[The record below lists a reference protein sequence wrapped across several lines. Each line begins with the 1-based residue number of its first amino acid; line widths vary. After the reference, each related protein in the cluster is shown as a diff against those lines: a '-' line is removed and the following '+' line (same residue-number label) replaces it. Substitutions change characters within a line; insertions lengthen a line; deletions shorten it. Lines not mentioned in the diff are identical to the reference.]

1 MQEGLQILKIHIS
14 KFQSPRVIANSQ
26 QVRKTQKPTTL
37 RPSLKPGAVL
47 IILAGRFRGKR
58 VVYLKPLSGGV
69 ILVTGPFKL
78 NGVPL
83 RRVNSRYVIATS
95 TIVDI
100 SGIDLEKFD
109 EKYFAKDKEAKKS
122 KEEKFFEA
130 GKKPEVKRP
139 LPFSRLGGVITD
151 PIVYKSTEEACPR
164 SPQSRPKGD
173 RRSSHKGH
181 QANPSPFC
189 LHQLYLLLEQRRQTA
204 SHEVLDSLIS
214 PFPHVFITSPTLS

>member
-1 MQEGLQILKIHIS
+1 MSAENKQVTFGSGKREIPAQKAS
-14 KFQSPRVIANSQ
+14 KWYPAEDEPVNKK
-26 QVRKTQKPTTL
+26 VRKTQKPATL

-100 SGIDLEKFD
+100 TGIQLDKFD
-109 EKYFAKDKEAKKS
+109 EKYFAKDKDAKKS

-130 GKKPEVKRP
+130 GKKPEKKPVPEVRKADQKEIDAVVTKAIKQTP
-139 LPFSRLGGVITD
+139 HLSAYISSTFSL
-151 PIVYKSTEEACPR
+151 S
-164 SPQSRPKGD
+164 KGD
-173 RRSSHKGH
+173 R
-181 QANPSPFC
+181 
-189 LHQLYLLLEQRRQTA
+189 
-204 SHEVLDSLIS
+204 
-214 PFPHVFITSPTLS
+214 PHLMKF

>member
-1 MQEGLQILKIHIS
+1 MSAENKQVTFGSGKREIPAQKAS
-14 KFQSPRVIANSQ
+14 KWYPAEDEPVNKK
-26 QVRKTQKPTTL
+26 VRKTQKPTTL

-130 GKKPEVKRP
+130 GKKPEKKPVPEVRKADQKEIDAAVTKAIKQTP
-139 LPFSRLGGVITD
+139 HLSAYISSTFSL
-151 PIVYKSTEEACPR
+151 S
-164 SPQSRPKGD
+164 KGD
-173 RRSSHKGH
+173 R
-181 QANPSPFC
+181 
-189 LHQLYLLLEQRRQTA
+189 
-204 SHEVLDSLIS
+204 
-214 PFPHVFITSPTLS
+214 PHLMKF

>member
-1 MQEGLQILKIHIS
+1 MSAENKQVTFASGKREIPAQKAS
-14 KFQSPRVIANSQ
+14 KWYPAEDEPVNKK
-26 QVRKTQKPTTL
+26 VRKTQKPTTL

-100 SGIDLEKFD
+100 SGIDLNKFD
-109 EKYFAKDKEAKKS
+109 EKYFAKDKEVKKS
-122 KEEKFFEA
+122 KEEKFFEG
-130 GKKPEVKRP
+130 GKKPEKKLVPEARKADQKEIDAAITRVIKQTP
-139 LPFSRLGGVITD
+139 HLSAYISSTFSL
-151 PIVYKSTEEACPR
+151 S
-164 SPQSRPKGD
+164 KGD
-173 RRSSHKGH
+173 R
-181 QANPSPFC
+181 
-189 LHQLYLLLEQRRQTA
+189 
-204 SHEVLDSLIS
+204 
-214 PFPHVFITSPTLS
+214 PHLMKF

>member
-1 MQEGLQILKIHIS
+1 MGRLRENGRKWRIGTREWREILNLSYPANSRCNYARGGGELQILKIPIS

-139 LPFSRLGGVITD
+139 LPFSAEL
-151 PIVYKSTEEACPR
+151 
-164 SPQSRPKGD
+164 
-173 RRSSHKGH
+173 
-181 QANPSPFC
+181 
-189 LHQLYLLLEQRRQTA
+189 
-204 SHEVLDSLIS
+204 
-214 PFPHVFITSPTLS
+214 